1 MRVVLFGATG
11 MVGSGVLL
19 ECLDSPR
26 VSSVLAI
33 GRSSTGVRHSKLREI
48 LHRDFLEFNSLR
60 EEFVGV
66 DACFFCLG
74 VSSFR
79 MKETDYRRLTHDVTL
94 AAATSLLAVRP
105 QLTFIYVS
113 GEGTDSTARGRTM
126 WARVK
131 GQTEKELLEMPFK
144 AAYMFR
150 PGYIQPLRGVRS
162 RTSIYQALY
171 DALGFLYPLL
181 RRTIPTHV
189 TTTVNVG
196 RAMIEVA
203 AEGYPRPILSSAEI
217 NALAEVAAARERA
230 TGTSATSGGESQ

>member
-11 MVGSGVLL
+11 MVGAGVLL
-19 ECLDSPR
+19 ECLDSAR

-33 GRSSTGVRHSKLREI
+33 VRGSTGVRHAKLREI
-48 LHRDFLEFNSLR
+48 VHRDFLDFDSLR

-79 MKETDYRRLTHDVTL
+79 MKEPDYRRITHDVTL
-94 AAATSLLAVRP
+94 AAASALLAQSR
-105 QLTFIYVS
+105 QLTFVYVS
-113 GEGTDSTARGRTM
+113 GDGTDSTARGRTM

-131 GQTEKELLEMPFK
+131 GETENDLLAMPFK

-162 RTSIYQALY
+162 RTGVYQAMY
-171 DALGFLYPLL
+171 DVLGFLYPLL
-181 RRTIPTHV
+181 RRTISRHV

-203 AEGYPRPILSSAEI
+203 AEGYPRPILASPEI
-217 NALAEVAAARERA
+217 NALAEVAAARDRA
-230 TGTSATSGGESQ
+230 AGASATSGGESQ

>member
-26 VSSVLAI
+26 VSSVLAV

-48 LHRDFLEFNSLR
+48 LHHDFLELDSIR
-60 EEFVGV
+60 EEFAGA

-79 MKETDYRRLTHDVTL
+79 MKEADYRRLTHDVTL
-94 AAATSLLAVRP
+94 AAATAMLAVSP

-113 GEGTDSTARGRTM
+113 GESTDSTARGRTM

-131 GQTEKELLEMPFK
+131 GQTENELLAMSFK

-162 RTSIYQALY
+162 RTNVYQALY
-171 DALGFLYPLL
+171 DVLGFLYPLL
-181 RRTIPTHV
+181 RRTIPRHV

-203 AEGYPRPILSSAEI
+203 AEGYPRPILGSSEI
-217 NALAEVAAARERA
+217 NALAEVAAARER
-230 TGTSATSGGESQ
+230 TLGTSATSGGESR

>member
-11 MVGSGVLL
+11 MVGAGVLL
-19 ECLDSPR
+19 ECLDSAR

-33 GRSSTGVRHSKLREI
+33 VRGSTGVRHAKLREI
-48 LHRDFLEFNSLR
+48 VHRDFLDFDSLQ

-74 VSSFR
+74 VTSFR
-79 MKETDYRRLTHDVTL
+79 MQEPDYRRITHDVTL
-94 AAATSLLAVRP
+94 AAASALLARSP
-105 QLTFIYVS
+105 QLTFVYVS
-113 GEGTDSTARGRTM
+113 GDGTDSTARGRTM

-131 GQTEKELLEMPFK
+131 GQTENDLLAMPFK

-162 RTSIYQALY
+162 RTGVYQAMY
-171 DALGFLYPLL
+171 DVLGFLYPLL
-181 RRTIPTHV
+181 RRTISRHV

-203 AEGYPRPILSSAEI
+203 AEGYPRPILSSPEI
-217 NALAEVAAARERA
+217 NALADVAAAREGA
-230 TGTSATSGGESQ
+230 TGASATSGGE